1 MRPWLSRK
9 VASQNEVVAKLSQ
22 EVFGM
27 TGRIREAANE
37 VVANLAQG
45 DSVDIGDVD

>member
-9 VASQNEVVAKLSQ
+9 AASQNEVVAKLSQ

-27 TGRIREAANE
+27 KERIRDE